1 MSRKDTLKNI
11 LSRRERNQELP
22 RGNSSEDDADAV
34 TEEVSEDRKPDEK
47 KLQHIRSGAVG
58 AMGRSLGNI
67 ANAADQARALI
78 ATGSAVVEL
87 DPAKIEGSFV
97 ADRLWHD
104 GEDYE
109 RLYEAIRDTGQK
121 SPILVRP
128 HPTKADRYQIAFGH
142 RRVRVLA
149 QLGRQVKAVV
159 QNLTDEELVVVQG
172 QENSA
177 RADLSYI
184 ERALFALALEAKGYD
199 RRVIMSALSL
209 EKTQL
214 SRLMALGHSLPRNL
228 VEAIGPAP
236 KAGRPRWAGLAEKLA
251 QADPDVIMQVLS
263 DTKFRTSDTDTR
275 FELVFAALSA
285 KPVRSTPEVIKTEQ
299 GLKLASLER
308 KGSKISLQFDE
319 KATPEFAEFVI
330 RQLHELHASYLATRN
345 A

>member
-1 MSRKDTLKNI
+1 MSRKDTLRAM
-11 LSRRERNQELP
+11 LSRREQELP
-22 RGNSSEDDADAV
+22 HGNSDESVPLGE
-34 TEEVSEDRKPDEK
+34 TESGIEEK

-58 AMGRSLGNI
+58 AMGRSLGHI
-67 ANAADQARALI
+67 ATAADQARAII
-78 ATGSAVVEL
+78 AAGSAVVEL

-97 ADRLWHD
+97 ADRLAHD

-128 HPTKADRYQIAFGH
+128 HPTKTDRYQIAYGH

-159 QNLTDEELVVVQG
+159 QHLTDEELVVVQG

-184 ERALFALALEAKGYD
+184 ERAMFALALEAKGYD
-199 RRVIMSALSL
+199 RRVIMTALSM

-214 SRLMALGHSLPRNL
+214 SRLMALGHSLPREL

-236 KAGRPRWAGLAEKLA
+236 KAGRPRWVGLAEMLA
-251 QADPDVIMQVLS
+251 RANANAVDKIIADPKFKGLDSDARFERVLS
-263 DTKFRTSDTDTR
+263 
-275 FELVFAALSA
+275 ALSA
-285 KPVRSTPEVIKTEQ
+285 KPARSPAESIKTEQ
-299 GLKLASLER
+299 GVKLASVER
-308 KGSKISLQFDE
+308 KGTKVSLRFDD
-319 KATPEFAEFVI
+319 KATPEFAEYVVE
-330 RQLHELHASYLATRN
+330 QLRELHASYLATRKS
-345 A
+345 

>member
-1 MSRKDTLKNI
+1 MKRKDTLKTM
-11 LSRRERNQELP
+11 LSRRDRELSH
-22 RGNSSEDDADAV
+22 GNSDESELGSGPEIDTAV
-34 TEEVSEDRKPDEK
+34 EEK

-78 ATGSAVVEL
+78 AAGLAVVEL

-97 ADRLWHD
+97 SDRLAHD
-104 GEDYE
+104 GEAYE
-109 RLYEAIRDTGQK
+109 RLVEAIRDTGQK

-128 HPTKADRYQIAFGH
+128 HPSKADYYQIAFGH

-149 QLGRQVKAVV
+149 QLGKPVKAVV

-199 RRVIMSALSL
+199 RRVIMAALSM

-214 SRLMALGHSLPRNL
+214 SRLMAVGHSLPRSL

-236 KAGRPRWAGLAEKLA
+236 KAGRPRWVGLAEMLPVAKSGVVEKVL
-251 QADPDVIMQVLS
+251 ADPRFKSSDSDV
-263 DTKFRTSDTDTR
+263 R
-275 FELVFAALSA
+275 FEMVFAALSA
-285 KPVRSTPEVIKTEQ
+285 KPARSSVEAIKSEQ
-299 GLKLASLER
+299 GVKLASVER
-308 KGSKISLQFDE
+308 KGTKILLQFDD
-319 KATPEFAEFVI
+319 KATPEFAEYVMEKL
-330 RQLHELHASYLATRN
+330 RDLHETYLESRKS
-345 A
+345 

>member
-1 MSRKDTLKNI
+1 MSRKDTLRGL
-11 LSRRERNQELP
+11 LSRREQELP
-22 RGNSSEDDADAV
+22 PGNSNESDGSEV
-34 TEEVSEDRKPDEK
+34 IIGVEEK

-67 ANAADQARALI
+67 ANAADQARAMI
-78 ATGSAVVEL
+78 AAGSAVVEL

-97 ADRLWHD
+97 SDRLAHD
-104 GEDYE
+104 GEDYN
-109 RLYEAIRDTGQK
+109 RLVEAIRESGQK

-128 HPTKADRYQIAFGH
+128 HPSKADRYQIAFGH

-159 QNLTDEELVVVQG
+159 QNLTDEELVIVQG

-199 RRVIMSALSL
+199 RKVIMASLSL

-214 SRLMALGHSLPRNL
+214 SKLMALGHSIPRNL
-228 VEAIGPAP
+228 IEAIGPAP
-236 KAGRPRWAGLAEKLA
+236 KAGRPRWTALAEKLQLA
-251 QADPDVIMQVLS
+251 KSTLIDKVLADP
-263 DTKFRTSDTDTR
+263 KFGSLDTDAR
-275 FELVFAALSA
+275 FDMVFAALSA
-285 KPVRSTPEVIKTEQ
+285 KPIRNGAESIKSEQ
-299 GLKLASLER
+299 GVKLASVER
-308 KGSKISLQFDE
+308 KGTKISLQFDE
-319 KATPEFAEFVI
+319 KATPEFAEYVME
-330 RQLHELHASYLATRN
+330 QLRDLHRNYLAYRK